1 MYDNKELM
9 HRFAKV
15 ARMADGRRPHHHGP
29 EGPSGPHHGPH
40 GSHHGPEG
48 GCCRRPAGPDADRP
62 GRGPRG
68 PMSPMRGPGRIL
80 SVLVESDGVTT
91 RELVDILDVR
101 PSSLN
106 ESLGRL
112 EAHGLVER
120 SQSQADGRQVEVRIT
135 DAGRELARTIEERD
149 PSKMFDCLTDE
160 EREQLGALLDKV
172 VASAKEARGHGR
184 RGHGCHGHG
193 HGPEGDAPE
202 GRGGCCCHGKG
213 HGHDDGPEGG
223 EPAGDSRTD
232 TE

>member
-29 EGPSGPHHGPH
+29 ESHEGPHHGPH
-40 GSHHGPEG
+40 HGPEG
-48 GCCRRPAGPDADRP
+48 QCCRRPAGPEADRP

-68 PMSPMRGPGRIL
+68 PMSPMRGQGRIL
-80 SVLVESDGVTT
+80 AVLTERDGVTT
-91 RELVDILDVR
+91 RELVEVLDVR

-112 EAHGLVER
+112 EARGLVER
-120 SQSQADGRQVEVRIT
+120 RQSQADGRQVEVRIT
-135 DAGRELARTIEERD
+135 DVGRELARTIEERD

-172 VASAKEARGHGR
+172 IASTREARGHGR
-184 RGHGCHGHG
+184 HGHGCHGHG
-193 HGPEGDAPE
+193 PEGGAPE
-202 GRGGCCCHGKG
+202 GRGGCCCHGRG
-213 HGHDDGPEGG
+213 RGDGPEGG
-223 EPAGDSRTD
+223 EPAEGPRTD
-232 TE
+232 AE

>member
-68 PMSPMRGPGRIL
+68 PMSPMRGQGRIL

-160 EREQLGALLDKV
+160 EREQLGVLLDKV
-172 VASAKEARGHGR
+172 IAAFEESRGNRGGR
-184 RGHGCHGHG
+184 RG
-193 HGPEGDAPE
+193 E
-202 GRGGCCCHGKG
+202 CCHGRG
-213 HGHDDGPEGG
+213 HSHGGRGEEGCCHRGAPDCSDDVP
-223 EPAGDSRTD
+223 
-232 TE
+232 TEDDEAE

>member
-29 EGPSGPHHGPH
+29 EGHEGPHHGPH
-40 GSHHGPEG
+40 HGPEG
-48 GCCRRPAGPDADRP
+48 QCCRRPAGPEADRP

-68 PMSPMRGPGRIL
+68 PMSPMRGQGHIL
-80 SVLVESDGVTT
+80 AVLTERDGVTT
-91 RELVDILDVR
+91 RELVEVLDVR

-112 EAHGLVER
+112 EARGLVER
-120 SQSQADGRQVEVRIT
+120 RQSQADGRQVEVRIT
-135 DAGRELARTIEERD
+135 DVGRELARTIEERD

-172 VASAKEARGHGR
+172 VASAREA

-202 GRGGCCCHGKG
+202 GRGGCCCHGRG
-213 HGHDDGPEGG
+213 RGDGPEGG
-223 EPAGDSRTD
+223 EPAEGPRTD
-232 TE
+232 AE

>member
-29 EGPSGPHHGPH
+29 EGHEGPHHGPH
-40 GSHHGPEG
+40 HGPEG
-48 GCCRRPAGPDADRP
+48 QCCRRPAGPEADRP

-68 PMSPMRGPGRIL
+68 PMSPMRGQGRIL
-80 SVLVESDGVTT
+80 AVLTERDGVTT
-91 RELVDILDVR
+91 RELVEVLDVR

-112 EAHGLVER
+112 EARGLVER
-120 SQSQADGRQVEVRIT
+120 RQSQADGRQVEVRIT
-135 DAGRELARTIEERD
+135 DVGRELARTIEERD

-172 VASAKEARGHGR
+172 IASTREARGHGR
-184 RGHGCHGHG
+184 HGHGCHGHG
-193 HGPEGDAPE
+193 HGPEGGAPE
-202 GRGGCCCHGKG
+202 GRGGCCCHGRG
-213 HGHDDGPEGG
+213 RGDGPEGG
-223 EPAGDSRTD
+223 EAAEGPRTD
-232 TE
+232 AE

>member
-15 ARMADGRRPHHHGP
+15 ARMADGRRPHPRGPEGPEGTHGPHRGPDAHGP
-29 EGPSGPHHGPH
+29 EGRCCRRADGPDAGRPGHGPH
-40 GSHHGPEG
+40 
-48 GCCRRPAGPDADRP
+48 
-62 GRGPRG
+62 G
-68 PMSPMRGPGRIL
+68 PMSPMRGQGRIL
-80 SVLVESDGVTT
+80 AALTERDGVTT

-106 ESLGRL
+106 ESLARL
-112 EAHGLVER
+112 EARGLVER

-172 VASAKEARGHGR
+172 LASAKEARGK
-184 RGHGCHGHG
+184 GCHGRHG
-193 HGPEGDAPE
+193 HGPEGERPE
-202 GRGGCCCHGKG
+202 GRTGCRCHGKG
-213 HGHDDGPEGG
+213 ADAE
-223 EPAGDSRTD
+223 
-232 TE
+232 